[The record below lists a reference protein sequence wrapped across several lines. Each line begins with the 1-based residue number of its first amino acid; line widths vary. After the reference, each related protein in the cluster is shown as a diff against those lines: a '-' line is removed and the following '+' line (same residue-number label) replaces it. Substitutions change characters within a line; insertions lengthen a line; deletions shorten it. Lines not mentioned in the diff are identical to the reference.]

1 MPKVCTWH
9 RSRSPPYQI
18 LWFLVKVSTVLAQFL
33 ESPRNAPENAK
44 KVVYEFADNVITILW
59 CLS

>member
-1 MPKVCTWH
+1 MCIVTTSSDLNGFPHKIST
-9 RSRSPPYQI
+9 I
-18 LWFLVKVSTVLAQFL
+18 LAEFL

>member
-1 MPKVCTWH
+1 M
-9 RSRSPPYQI
+9 
-18 LWFLVKVSTVLAQFL
+18 LAQFL
-33 ESPRNAPENAK
+33 ESPTNAPENAK